1 MTFSEIRTQIP
12 DFGRDTRLNLESVL
26 TEDGAPGLTRAQIFG
41 IALASSY
48 SLASPSLVSAML
60 AEGDLTEQTVEACK
74 AAATIMAMNN
84 VYYRSMHLMED
95 AEIKKLPARLRMSV
109 IGKPGIEKVDFELMC
124 FAVSAL
130 AGCGQC
136 LTAHLHELRKAGIS
150 NEGAQSTL
158 RIASTLSAAD
168 RALRITTV

>member
-1 MTFSEIRTQIP
+1 MTFNDIRGQIP

-26 TEDGAPGLTRAQIFG
+26 TEEGAPGLTRAQIFG

-48 SLASPSLVSAML
+48 ALTAPSLIAAILS
-60 AEGDLTEQTVEACK
+60 EGGLSDATVEASK
-74 AAATIMAMNN
+74 SAATIMAMNN

-95 AEIKKLPARLRMSV
+95 AELKKMPARLRMGV

-136 LTAHLHELRKAGIS
+136 LTAHLHELRKAGVS
-150 NEGAQSTL
+150 NEGAQSAL
-158 RIASTLSAAD
+158 RIAAAFNAAD
-168 RALRITTV
+168 RALRIAGI